1 MGKIVRIG
9 RYQFFVYA
17 SDQFEDRLH
26 IHVRLASASIGP
38 IAKFWLEPE
47 VSYFSS
53 GKKSRFSKRELSEIE
68 KVISE
73 NRDLLIDLLNRLYG
87 RY

>member
-1 MGKIVRIG
+1 MTDLGSL
-9 RYQFFVYA
+9 Y
-17 SDQFEDRLH
+17 SRLH

-38 IAKFWLEPE
+38 IAICWLEPE
-47 VSYFSS
+47 VSCFSS